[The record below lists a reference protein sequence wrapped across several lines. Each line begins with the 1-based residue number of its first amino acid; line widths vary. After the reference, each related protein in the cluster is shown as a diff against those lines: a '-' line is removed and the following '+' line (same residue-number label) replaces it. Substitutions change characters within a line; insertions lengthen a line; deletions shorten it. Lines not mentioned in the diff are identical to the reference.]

1 MTVVFDSY
9 AFKSTEVNSRD
20 TVREKAKQFV
30 LLNFRGW
37 NAKPDYTH
45 SDLANVMFFTF
56 FYFLLLS
63 HKLYPLCAIVFI
75 LLVVTVVDFPELI

>member
-9 AFKSTEVNSRD
+9 VFKSTAVNSRD

-45 SDLANVMFFTF
+45 SDLANMLFFTF
-56 FYFLLLS
+56 FYFLLL
-63 HKLYPLCAIVFI
+63 
-75 LLVVTVVDFPELI
+75 

>member
-9 AFKSTEVNSRD
+9 VFKSTEVNSRD

-30 LLNFRGW
+30 LLNFRVW

-56 FYFLLLS
+56 CYFRTNYTHFVQLFLFCLLL
-63 HKLYPLCAIVFI
+63 
-75 LLVVTVVDFPELI
+75 LLLISQS